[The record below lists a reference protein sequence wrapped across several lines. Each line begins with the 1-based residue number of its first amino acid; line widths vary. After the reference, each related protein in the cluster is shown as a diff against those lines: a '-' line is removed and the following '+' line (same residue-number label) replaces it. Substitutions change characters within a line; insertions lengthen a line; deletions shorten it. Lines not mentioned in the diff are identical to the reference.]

1 MMTIRGR
8 DEGTSLIE
16 IVVAMAI
23 MVVVG
28 SMLTAGTTQLYR
40 AFTIAATRSEAQ
52 SQVAVAVLRLDKQ
65 LRYAE
70 RIHLTSATSVTY
82 EVAEKTI
89 TRCYDMRVS
98 GQLLQQR
105 SKPSGG
111 SYGSWNTMAS
121 GITTGSFT
129 YLAPSDLN
137 DHQRL
142 QVQLTATSSG
152 GGSTTKNF
160 DVTFTALNT
169 TRTSDTATC

>member
-1 MMTIRGR
+1 MAR
-8 DEGTSLIE
+8 DDGTSLIE

-28 SMLTAGTTQLYR
+28 SILTAGTTQLYQ
-40 AFTIAATRSEAQ
+40 AFTAAATRSEAQ

-82 EVAEKTI
+82 EVAEKAT
-89 TRCYDMRVS
+89 TRCYDMRLS
-98 GQLLQQR
+98 AQLLQQR
-105 SKPSGG
+105 SKPSAG
-111 SYGSWNTMAS
+111 SYSAWNTMAS
-121 GITTGSFT
+121 GITSGGFT
-129 YLAPSDLN
+129 YLAPTDLN

-142 QVQLTATSSG
+142 RVQLTATSSG
-152 GGSTTKNF
+152 GGSVTKKF

-169 TRTSDTATC
+169 TRTSDTASC